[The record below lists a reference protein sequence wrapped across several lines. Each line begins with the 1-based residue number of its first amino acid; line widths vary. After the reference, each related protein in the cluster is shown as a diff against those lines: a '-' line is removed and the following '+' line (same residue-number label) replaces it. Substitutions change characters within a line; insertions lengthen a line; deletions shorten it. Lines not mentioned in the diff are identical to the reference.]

1 MHKSLKKKEV
11 LIPLSIIVIILL
23 IIFGAKILLFI
34 NFLVGNDIVIK
45 LEADKEILSLKH
57 NEKENIKFKAAVT
70 TNPFCHAICN
80 SNFEDISNNK
90 TIEEDTF
97 RLNTGSPIEKEFTL
111 EAKEKG
117 AGKELYRFNL
127 ECWSDASFLCHTDEA
142 QITTR
147 TTLITLNYDLNDE
160 EKLLKDSL
168 KINLTNSVK
177 EINKQYNAYLSYS
190 IAINKLNKFI
200 VSDNLLKELFSLEK
214 SLSFII
220 QDLKESNK
228 LWYDYNYN
236 ELETINKKILLN
248 LTSMDKEVL
257 ELKTNTDNLIKE
269 NNKIVDE
276 LTSLK
281 LLGNNTSS
289 LNIAINVSNRRNT
302 ITEKRAA
309 IEKAKLLS
317 NETNSTEIINIEIEK
332 ILVDEKNESY
342 IGIEFSEPP
351 SKCCVFGEC
360 QVCKNNPENY
370 PVIFL
375 HGHAVSKDSS
385 AEFSLEGFNQI
396 QKRLEQDNYLN
407 AGTVTLYT
415 KRDFPEG
422 LWESFNTSMAFRASY
437 YFDIFEEPENYV
449 VVQTKSEN
457 IDTYSI
463 RLKELVDTVKLKTGK
478 SKVDIVA
485 FSMGGLVTRRY
496 IQIFGAED
504 INKVI
509 LIGTPNNGIEGD
521 ISTFCSLVGEDLEC
535 RDMKSDSLFM
545 NKLNKGLQLNLN
557 ITNIIGTGCKTNGKM
572 GDGAVLEE
580 KAFLEEP
587 ENHVIN
593 GTCRSLVKPL
603 HLELRNIDL
612 YPEVYDIIINK
623 LKEK

>member
-177 EINKQYNAYLSYS
+177 EINQQYNTYLSYS

-200 VSDNLLKELFSLEK
+200 VSDNLLKV
-214 SLSFII
+214 
-220 QDLKESNK
+220 
-228 LWYDYNYN
+228 
-236 ELETINKKILLN
+236 LLN
-248 LTSMDKEVL
+248 LTSTNKELL
-257 ELKTNTDNLIKE
+257 ELKTNTDNIIKE
-269 NNKIVDE
+269 NNELVDE

-281 LLGNNTSS
+281 LLENNTNS
-289 LNIAINVSNRRNT
+289 LNIAINISNHRNT
-302 ITEKRAA
+302 IIEKRNA
-309 IEKAKLLS
+309 IEKAKLSS
-317 NETNSTEIINIEIEK
+317 NETNSTEIISIEIEK

-342 IGIEFSEPP
+342 IQIEFSEPP

-422 LWESFNTSMAFRASY
+422 LWESFNTPMAFRASY
-437 YFDIFEEPENYV
+437 YFDIFKEPENYV

-496 IQIFGAED
+496 I
-504 INKVI
+504 N
-509 LIGTPNNGIEGD
+509 
-521 ISTFCSLVGEDLEC
+521 
-535 RDMKSDSLFM
+535 
-545 NKLNKGLQLNLN
+545 
-557 ITNIIGTGCKTNGKM
+557 
-572 GDGAVLEE
+572 
-580 KAFLEEP
+580 FLLLSW
-587 ENHVIN
+587 
-593 GTCRSLVKPL
+593 GRS
-603 HLELRNIDL
+603 
-612 YPEVYDIIINK
+612 
-623 LKEK
+623 

>member
-147 TTLITLNYDLNDE
+147 TTLITLNYDLN
-160 EKLLKDSL
+160 
-168 KINLTNSVK
+168 V
-177 EINKQYNAYLSYS
+177 A
-190 IAINKLNKFI
+190 
-200 VSDNLLKELFSLEK
+200 DNLLKELFSLEK

-236 ELETINKKILLN
+236 ELEVINKKVLLN
-248 LTSMDKEVL
+248 LTSTNKELL
-257 ELKTNTDNLIKE
+257 ELKTNTDNIIKE
-269 NNKIVDE
+269 NNELVDE

-281 LLGNNTSS
+281 LLENNTNS
-289 LNIAINVSNRRNT
+289 LNIAINISNHRNT
-302 ITEKRAA
+302 IIEKRNA
-309 IEKAKLLS
+309 IEKAKLSS
-317 NETNSTEIINIEIEK
+317 NETNSTEIISIEIEK

-342 IGIEFSEPP
+342 IQIEFSEPP

-422 LWESFNTSMAFRASY
+422 LWESFNTPMAFRASY
-437 YFDIFEEPENYV
+437 YFDIFKEPENYV

-504 INKVI
+504 LNKVI
-509 LIGTPNNGIEGD
+509 LIGTPNTGIEGD

-545 NKLNKGLQLNLN
+545 NKLNKGSQPNLN
-557 ITNIIGTGCKTNGKM
+557 ITNIIGTGCKMNGKM

-580 KAFLEEP
+580 KAFLEGA

>member
-45 LEADKEILSLKH
+45 LEADKEFLSLKH

-80 SNFEDISNNK
+80 SNFEDIRNNK
-90 TIEEDTF
+90 LIEENTF
-97 RLNTGSPIEKEFTL
+97 KLNTGSPIEKEFTL
-111 EAKEKG
+111 KAK
-117 AGKELYRFNL
+117 
-127 ECWSDASFLCHTDEA
+127 
-142 QITTR
+142 
-147 TTLITLNYDLNDE
+147 

-168 KINLTNSVK
+168 KTNLTNSVK

-236 ELETINKKILLN
+236 ELEVINKKVLLN
-248 LTSMDKEVL
+248 LTSTNKELL
-257 ELKTNTDNLIKE
+257 ELKTNTDNIIKE
-269 NNKIVDE
+269 NNELVDE

-281 LLGNNTSS
+281 LLENNTNS
-289 LNIAINVSNRRNT
+289 LNIAINISNHRNT
-302 ITEKRAA
+302 IIEKRNA
-309 IEKAKLLS
+309 IEKAKLSS
-317 NETNSTEIINIEIEK
+317 NETNSTEIISIEIEK

-342 IGIEFSEPP
+342 IQIEFSEPP

-422 LWESFNTSMAFRASY
+422 LWESFNTPMAFRASY

-449 VVQTKSEN
+449 VVQTK
-457 IDTYSI
+457 
-463 RLKELVDTVKLKTGK
+463 R
-478 SKVDIVA
+478 
-485 FSMGGLVTRRY
+485 
-496 IQIFGAED
+496 
-504 INKVI
+504 
-509 LIGTPNNGIEGD
+509 
-521 ISTFCSLVGEDLEC
+521 
-535 RDMKSDSLFM
+535 
-545 NKLNKGLQLNLN
+545 
-557 ITNIIGTGCKTNGKM
+557 
-572 GDGAVLEE
+572 
-580 KAFLEEP
+580 
-587 ENHVIN
+587 
-593 GTCRSLVKPL
+593 
-603 HLELRNIDL
+603 
-612 YPEVYDIIINK
+612 
-623 LKEK
+623 